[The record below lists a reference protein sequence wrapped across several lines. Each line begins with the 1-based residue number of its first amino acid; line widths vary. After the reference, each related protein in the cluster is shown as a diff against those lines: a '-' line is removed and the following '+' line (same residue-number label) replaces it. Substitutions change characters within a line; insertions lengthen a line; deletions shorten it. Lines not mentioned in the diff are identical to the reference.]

1 MGYLTEPR
9 VFLDTSGSA
18 PMSART
24 REAFL
29 AAADDGWA
37 DPDRQHSESRRAHAL
52 LDGAAQA
59 IAAVLG
65 APAEQTLI
73 VPTFGL
79 AFDRA
84 IGGVARARV
93 GGGAHAPGGGG
104 PQAAVGRGRIV
115 ATAVERKPVLRV
127 ADRFSEELTIVGVD
141 SGGVVNLEN
150 FGRALDKAGALDDTA
165 SVALVQH
172 ANQETGVLQPL
183 AEAHEAARAAGVPLV
198 VDATASVGHMDP
210 PEAWDALVADPA
222 DWGGPRGVA
231 VIAFRATTR
240 WVPLPPIVTGRVNVA
255 AALAAAVALEEREAN
270 RAEVAPRLAA
280 LAARIRAAAA
290 ELPATVV
297 FVPAGPALPHL
308 VTFACAGADGAVL
321 AAELD
326 QRGFAVGSGSACTT
340 EPSPES
346 HVWEALGASG
356 RGVVRVGLHPGLTD
370 QDVDRFIVALR
381 DAAAALIASA
391 R

>member
-1 MGYLTEPR
+1 MGDLTEPR
-9 VFLDTSGSA
+9 VFLDASGSA
-18 PMSART
+18 PMNART

-29 AAADDGWA
+29 AATDEGWA
-37 DPDRQHSESRRAHAL
+37 DPERQHAESRRARAL

-59 IAAVLG
+59 IAGVLG
-65 APAEQTLI
+65 AAAEHTHF

-84 IGGVARARV
+84 IGGVAKART
-93 GGGAHAPGGGG
+93 
-104 PQAAVGRGRIV
+104 GRGLIV
-115 ATAVERKPVLRV
+115 ATAVERKPVLRMASRYSEAVTRV
-127 ADRFSEELTIVGVD
+127 AVD
-141 SGGVVNLEN
+141 AAGVVNLAD
-150 FGRALDKAGALDDTA
+150 FAGALNDTV
-165 SVALVQH
+165 SVALLQH

-183 AEAHEAARAAGVPLV
+183 AEAHEAARAVGVPLI
-198 VDATASVGHMDP
+198 VDATASVGHTDP
-210 PEAWDALVADPA
+210 PAAWDALMADPA

-255 AALAAAVALEEREAN
+255 AALAAAVALQEREEH

-290 ELPATVV
+290 ELPDTVV
-297 FVPAGPALPHL
+297 FVPTEPALPHL
-308 VTFACAGADGAVL
+308 VTFACARIDGEAL
-321 AAELD
+321 ATELD
-326 QRGFAVGSGSACTT
+326 RRGFAVGSGSACVT

-346 HVWEALGASG
+346 HVWEALGAG
-356 RGVVRVGLHPGLTD
+356 GRGVNARGVVRVGLPPGVID

-381 DAAAALIASA
+381 DAVAALVRGAGL
-391 R
+391 

>member
-1 MGYLTEPR
+1 
-9 VFLDTSGSA
+9 
-18 PMSART
+18 MSVRT

-29 AAADDGWA
+29 AAADEGWA
-37 DPDRQHSESRRAHAL
+37 DPDRQHAESRRAHAL

-59 IAAVLG
+59 IAGVLG
-65 APAEQTLI
+65 APAEQTLF

-84 IGGVARARV
+84 IGGVAKAR
-93 GGGAHAPGGGG
+93 GD
-104 PQAAVGRGRIV
+104 AASGGRGLIV
-115 ATAVERKPVLRV
+115 ATAVERKPALRV
-127 ADRFSEELTIVGVD
+127 ASRFSEAVTLIPVD
-141 SGGVVNLEN
+141 
-150 FGRALDKAGALDDTA
+150 AAGALNLTEFAGSLDGGPDNA
-165 SVALVQH
+165 VSVALVQH

-198 VDATASVGHMDP
+198 VDATASLGHVDP
-210 PEAWDALVADPA
+210 PEAWDALMADPA

-231 VIAFRATTR
+231 VIAFKATTR

-255 AALAAAVALEEREAN
+255 AALAAAVALEEREAH
-270 RAEVAPRLAA
+270 RGEVAPRLAA
-280 LAARIRAAAA
+280 LAARVRAAAS
-290 ELPATVV
+290 ELPGTVV

-308 VTFACAGADGAVL
+308 VTFACAGVDGAVL

-326 QRGFAVGSGSACTT
+326 RRGFAVGSGSACTT

-356 RGVVRVGLHPGLTD
+356 RGVVRVGLHPGVTD

-381 DAAAALIASA
+381 DAAAVLASGTV